1 MPQIKKN
8 TLLLQFIGSFF
19 ITLIFLLSCDDSP
32 NGPEEPPPG
41 RRDYTWKVDTL
52 DILFNNLFEL
62 WGSSPE
68 AVWAIGAGG
77 EAKNYVWY
85 YNGTTWESYNRFVG
99 AVPIGID
106 GFAQDDV
113 WIGGDQSTVLQY
125 DGQNWEKKEILNGLG
140 ISDFRGIVDF
150 AGSSSSDMYAVGYE
164 DSSGTKL
171 SLAYHYNGGEWSLL
185 NTKNMN
191 AYFYRIKKET
201 FSDRYYFL
209 GVMSNNIDPDRR
221 VVWLYENSEFQL
233 IEKDTYSNETA
244 ITTQKIGDHV
254 YMNYGYRIY
263 KLDGLK
269 RELIYVVDDEQ
280 YGLQVYG
287 RNEKDLIL
295 RMFDGVAHYNGI
307 DHEYLI
313 NFEEGVSINDIIV
326 FDTHVFVLAYDSYNS
341 INLVYKGTLN

>member
-1 MPQIKKN
+1 
-8 TLLLQFIGSFF
+8 
-19 ITLIFLLSCDDSP
+19 
-32 NGPEEPPPG
+32 
-41 RRDYTWKVDTL
+41 
-52 DILFNNLFEL
+52 
-62 WGSSPE
+62 
-68 AVWAIGAGG
+68 
-77 EAKNYVWY
+77 
-85 YNGTTWESYNRFVG
+85 
-99 AVPIGID
+99 
-106 GFAQDDV
+106 
-113 WIGGDQSTVLQY
+113 
-125 DGQNWEKKEILNGLG
+125 
-140 ISDFRGIVDF
+140 
-150 AGSSSSDMYAVGYE
+150 MYAVGYE

-191 AYFYRIKKET
+191 TYFYRIKKET